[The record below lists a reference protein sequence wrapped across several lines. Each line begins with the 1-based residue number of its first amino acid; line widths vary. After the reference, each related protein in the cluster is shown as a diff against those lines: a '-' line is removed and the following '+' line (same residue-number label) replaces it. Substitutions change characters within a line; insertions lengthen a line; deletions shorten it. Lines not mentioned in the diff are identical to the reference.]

1 MVARPKKPTHRPR
14 VTMHQLAAM
23 LETMRGESR
32 AVGDT
37 VHRLEARLETFQ
49 EEVDARFRQVDARF
63 DTVDA
68 RFDRVDSRFDGV
80 DSRFDG
86 VDARFDGVDTRLGR
100 VEHDIVLL
108 KDAVIENTRELK
120 HLRVV
125 VDKKVDRDEI
135 EPIVEGI
142 LRRRR

>member
-1 MVARPKKPTHRPR
+1 
-14 VTMHQLAAM
+14 MHQLAAM

-32 AVGDT
+32 AVGE
-37 VHRLEARLETFQ
+37 VVNRLEARLEGFQ

-63 DTVDA
+63 DIVDA
-68 RFDRVDSRFDGV
+68 
-80 DSRFDG
+80 
-86 VDARFDGVDTRLGR
+86 RLGR

-108 KDAVIENTRELK
+108 KDAVVDNTRELK
-120 HLRVV
+120 HLRVT

-142 LRRRR
+142 LRRRG